1 VNVIKVNKDL
11 KIRTAQMHFRMRGSM
26 KMSFRFHHSLFVGIM
41 LALLADPLP
50 LPTACAQAQNL
61 PGLADVPSGDQTSL
75 STDGARCRVGWAVG
89 GSADGYGVILRSDDG
104 GVTWTRQGGPGE
116 IPDFRPVGV
125 SAVDAQTAWV
135 VGDQVIL
142 HTRDGGKTWK
152 QQKLPDGLPQ
162 DFGLFQVKALD
173 RDTAFAVGS
182 QSVLLQTRSG
192 ACPEGGSQWSRM
204 RTTPNM
210 PLILFSDVDAV
221 DATHVWAVGGVV
233 SGNSP
238 RGGLAVAFYNG
249 VRWKPQLITHIT
261 PTEQSCSSFI
271 GVSAVDRHTAWAVG
285 GWNCPLYKTVDGG
298 KTWAS
303 TGTVLESGLFDTN
316 RVVGVTRN
324 LIWVTT
330 DNGIF
335 RTVDGGATW
344 VVQTGG
350 CTGGSD
356 CYAIS
361 AAGSRFAWAS
371 NLSGQSQGDL
381 YRWDGQQWESQLVP
395 ADTSIEMISFVGARR

>member
-1 VNVIKVNKDL
+1 
-11 KIRTAQMHFRMRGSM
+11 M
-26 KMSFRFHHSLFVGIM
+26 
-41 LALLADPLP
+41 
-50 LPTACAQAQNL
+50 
-61 PGLADVPSGDQTSL
+61 
-75 STDGARCRVGWAVG
+75 
-89 GSADGYGVILRSDDG
+89 ILRTDDG
-104 GVTWTRQGGPGE
+104 GVTWTRQGGPGA
-116 IPDFRPVGV
+116 IPDFSPIGV

-152 QQKLPDGLPQ
+152 QQKLPDGLPE
-162 DFGLFQVKALD
+162 DFGFFQVKALD

-182 QSVLLQTRSG
+182 KSVLLKTRCG
-192 ACPEGGSQWSRM
+192 PRPKGSSPWIRM
-204 RTTPNM
+204 PTVPNM
-210 PLILFSDVDAV
+210 PLIQFSDVDGL

-261 PTEQSCSSFI
+261 PTEQSCSSLI
-271 GVSAVDRHTAWAVG
+271 GVSAVDERNVWAVG
-285 GWNCPLYKTVDGG
+285 GQNCPLYKTVDGG

-303 TGTVLESGLFDTN
+303 TGTVLEPGLFDTN

-335 RTVDGGATW
+335 RTVNGGATW
-344 VVQTGG
+344 VQTGG

-371 NLSGQSQGDL
+371 NLSGRSQGDL
-381 YRWDGQQWESQLVP
+381 YRWDGQQWESQPVP